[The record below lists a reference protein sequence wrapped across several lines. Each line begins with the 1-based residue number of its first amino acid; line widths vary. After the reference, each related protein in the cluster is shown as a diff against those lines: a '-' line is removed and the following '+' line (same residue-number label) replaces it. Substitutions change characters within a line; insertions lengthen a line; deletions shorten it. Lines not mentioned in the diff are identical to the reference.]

1 MFLEQAYTG
10 KNQWYIYVLTLLIVF
25 TATQIGNLPLV
36 AYMMYL
42 DPESLK
48 TGNIAIATG
57 TNTGLALTLFSFTV
71 GFFALLLCVRY
82 IHQKPYISIVTAR
95 RKIDWKRIFFG
106 AGIWGALTLITFIVQ
121 YATTDSSEIQFQFE
135 PMRFLGLLAVSLVL
149 FPFQTSFE
157 ELLFRGYL
165 MQWAALLFKYR
176 WVAVL
181 LTGLLFGAMHGAN
194 PEVGAYGMW
203 VAMPQ
208 YIFMGLILGYV
219 AVKDNGMEIS
229 LGLHLANNI
238 LAALTFTSD
247 ASALQTSALFKDLNP
262 TASHWDTLML
272 LVAGVLFIW
281 ICNRKYRFAK
291 KIDLWKKI
299 ETPEGT
305 PNVF

>member
-25 TATQIGNLPLV
+25 TATQIGSLPLV

-82 IHQKPYISIVTAR
+82 IHQKTYISIVTAR
-95 RKIDWKRIFFG
+95 RKIDWKRFFFG

-165 MQWAALLFKYR
+165 MQWVALLFKYR

-208 YIFMGLILGYV
+208 YILMGLILGYV
-219 AVKDNGMEIS
+219 AVKDDGMEIS

-281 ICNRKYRFAK
+281 ICNRKYRFAG

>member
-25 TATQIGNLPLV
+25 TATQIGSLPLV

-82 IHQKPYISIVTAR
+82 IHQKTYISIVTAR
-95 RKIDWKRIFFG
+95 RKIDWKRFFLG

-165 MQWAALLFKYR
+165 MQWVALLFKYR

-181 LTGLLFGAMHGAN
+181 ITGLLFGAMHGAN

-208 YIFMGLILGYV
+208 YILMGLILGYV
-219 AVKDNGMEIS
+219 AVKDDGMEIS

-281 ICNRKYRFAK
+281 ICNRKYRFAG

-299 ETPEGT
+299 ETPEGK

>member
-208 YIFMGLILGYV
+208 YILMGLILGYV

>member
-25 TATQIGNLPLV
+25 TATQIGSLPLV

-82 IHQKPYISIVTAR
+82 IHQKTYISIVTAR
-95 RKIDWKRIFFG
+95 RKIDWKRFFFG

-165 MQWAALLFKYR
+165 MQWVALLFKYR

-181 LTGLLFGAMHGAN
+181 ITGLLFGAMHGAN

-208 YIFMGLILGYV
+208 YILMGLILGYV
-219 AVKDNGMEIS
+219 AVKDDGMEIS

-281 ICNRKYRFAK
+281 ICNRKYRFAG

-299 ETPEGT
+299 ETPEGK

>member
-25 TATQIGNLPLV
+25 TATQIGSLPLV

-57 TNTGLALTLFSFTV
+57 TNTGLALTLFNFTV

-82 IHQKPYISIVTAR
+82 IHQKTYISIVTAR
-95 RKIDWKRIFFG
+95 RKIDWKRFFFG

-208 YIFMGLILGYV
+208 YILMGLILGYV
-219 AVKDNGMEIS
+219 AVKDDGMEIS

-281 ICNRKYRFAK
+281 ICNRKYRFAG

-299 ETPEGT
+299 ETPEGK